1 MRADHELVKKQLNI
15 AKGQLEGVSKMVDSD
30 AYCID
35 VSNQLLA
42 TISLLKKIN
51 QTIISAHLKGCV
63 KDARSEEELD
73 KKLTEVEYLL
83 KRSMS

>member
-35 VSNQLLA
+35 ISNQLLA

-63 KDARSEEELD
+63 KDARNEEELD
-73 KKLTEVEYLL
+73 KKLSEIDYLL
-83 KRSMS
+83 KRSLF